1 MSTYTVNGVTY
12 SVETGLPVEVNEGPP
27 SITSEKPVGVLDGS
41 VVRNKN
47 GTVKNYNVFGQTK
60 PYELWSN
67 EEGTSWSIREPESVD
82 GGTGLFPSEI
92 TKSGGTVIVRDGVN
106 TEGYENFLTDELYDK
121 ATDTIKEKI
130 KKDKLIGVDDEIG
143 TLKITVTAK
152 RIEDE
157 NIYDPT
163 YGTGIPTQ
171 PPAGSFG
178 FSDEGKKQAQLNR
191 DEYNY
196 GLPELKFGAVDH
208 ILQRLSLR
216 NLTYPLDADYGNT
229 QDYMMINQF
238 TYRPPNKDLIFP
250 TGTKPGFKNAVDS
263 FVNGVPQGTPKEKAI
278 GLVKLP
284 MPNTLE
290 DSNNVSWGE
299 DKLNALTAAATS
311 AAMGVSADALKG
323 IGDFLKTADQRTGRE
338 NIEELLR
345 IIRSGAGKMGSDIGN
360 ATSGF
365 QMNENIRLLG
375 RTLVGSALLNT
386 LQFQVS
392 PETILARGAGVVP
405 NNNLALLFN
414 SPTLREFKFSWK
426 MSPRSKE
433 EAIRINNILR
443 FFKQGMA
450 PKKGITSNSRS
461 GGGSYFLGT
470 PNIFDLS
477 FKTARTKNS
486 FWEILDRNDSVMR
499 IKTCA
504 CTGAAVNYTPEGM
517 WNAYEKGQPVA
528 ITLTLR
534 FNELEPIFDTDYDD
548 NYFNYD
554 PQRTDLLPVPMDAVG
569 Y

>member
-1 MSTYTVNGVTY
+1 MSTYTVAGVTY
-12 SVETGLPVEVNEGPP
+12 DITTGRPVDFSSEYTGPKNALVG
-27 SITSEKPVGVLDGS
+27 SITSNKGVEYGVYADYKQTNNEVRTLDSSNSGQ
-41 VVRNKN
+41 
-47 GTVKNYNVFGQTK
+47 GTVVYKGFTQASEGQFADGYSSKTLNSDDIKNVQNTVQKAVNSGNV
-60 PYELWSN
+60 S
-67 EEGTSWSIREPESVD
+67 
-82 GGTGLFPSEI
+82 
-92 TKSGGTVIVRDGVN
+92 
-106 TEGYENFLTDELYDK
+106 
-121 ATDTIKEKI
+121 
-130 KKDKLIGVDDEIG
+130 
-143 TLKITVTAK
+143 
-152 RIEDE
+152 
-157 NIYDPT
+157 DPT
-163 YGTGIPTQ
+163 YLTYPQDFTGAEIPSNIDGNLVN
-171 PPAGSFG
+171 AGN
-178 FSDEGKKQAQLNR
+178 ATNTT
-191 DEYNY
+191 NN

-229 QDYMMINQF
+229 QDYMMISQF
-238 TYRPPNKDLIFP
+238 TYKPPNKNLIFP

-311 AAMGVSADALKG
+311 AAMGVAGESLDG
-323 IGDFLKTADQRTGRE
+323 IIDFFSTMGQRTGGE
-338 NIEELLR
+338 NVEELLR
-345 IIRSGAGKMGSDIGN
+345 KLRSGAGKMGDDIGN
-360 ATSGF
+360 AASGLK
-365 QMNENIRLLG
+365 MNENMTRLG
-375 RTLVGSALLNT
+375 QSLVGSALLNI

-433 EAIRINNILR
+433 EAIRVNNILR

>member
-1 MSTYTVNGVTY
+1 MSTYTVAGVTY
-12 SVETGLPVEVNEGPP
+12 DTLSGRPVSFDESYTGPKNALVGELNADNGETYGVYADYLQNHNEIQDSSGNVIYQDFSQFQEGQFPDGVDP
-27 SITSEKPVGVLDGS
+27 STLSSD
-41 VVRNKN
+41 
-47 GTVKNYNVFGQTK
+47 
-60 PYELWSN
+60 
-67 EEGTSWSIREPESVD
+67 D
-82 GGTGLFPSEI
+82 
-92 TKSGGTVIVRDGVN
+92 IVRIQSTMGQAV
-106 TEGYENFLTDELYDK
+106 
-121 ATDTIKEKI
+121 ATQNIK
-130 KKDKLIGVDDEIG
+130 
-143 TLKITVTAK
+143 
-152 RIEDE
+152 
-157 NIYDPT
+157 DPT
-163 YGTGIPTQ
+163 DGTGIYDVGDPR
-171 PPAGSFG
+171 
-178 FSDEGKKQAQLNR
+178 DLNPNIKYDADGIPIGR
-191 DEYNY
+191 QDSSINN

-229 QDYMMINQF
+229 QDYMMISQF
-238 TYRPPNKDLIFP
+238 TYKPPNKNLIFP

-311 AAMGVSADALKG
+311 AAMGVAGETLPGIIDFFTTMGQRDMGENFNEALRKIQSG
-323 IGDFLKTADQRTGRE
+323 I
-338 NIEELLR
+338 
-345 IIRSGAGKMGSDIGN
+345 GKMGGDIGN
-360 ATSGF
+360 AASGL
-365 QMNENIRLLG
+365 QMNENIKLLG
-375 RTLVGSALLNT
+375 KSLVGSTLLNI

-392 PETILARGAGVVP
+392 PETILSRGAGVVP

-433 EAIRINNILR
+433 EAIRVNNILR

>member
-1 MSTYTVNGVTY
+1 MSTYTVAGVTY
-12 SVETGLPVEVNEGPP
+12 DVNTGLPVEINEGPP
-27 SITSEKPVGVLDGS
+27 SISSQVPVGTIEGS
-41 VVRNKN
+41 VVKNKD
-47 GTVKNYNVFGQTK
+47 GTYKYGGINALGINYGTK

-67 EEGTSWSIREPESVD
+67 EEGTSWSIREPVEIELGGSGFSLD
-82 GGTGLFPSEI
+82 GGI
-92 TKSGGTVIVRDGVN
+92 TSTPGNIVVTDGTQVI
-106 TEGYENFLTDELYDK
+106 GYENVLSNDEIKDGIK
-121 ATDTIKEKI
+121 IIKNKTGNETIVGDGTPEKPPEKTVEETNNKEKASTNN
-130 KKDKLIGVDDEIG
+130 DFSATPD
-143 TLKITVTAK
+143 TLT
-152 RIEDE
+152 
-157 NIYDPT
+157 
-163 YGTGIPTQ
+163 
-171 PPAGSFG
+171 
-178 FSDEGKKQAQLNR
+178 
-191 DEYNY
+191 
-196 GLPELKFGAVDH
+196 GAVDH

-229 QDYMMINQF
+229 QDYMMISQF
-238 TYRPPNKDLIFP
+238 TYKPPNKNLIFP
-250 TGTKPGFKNAVDS
+250 NGTEPGFKNAVDS
-263 FVNGVPQGTPKEKAI
+263 FVTGVPQGTPKEKAI

-311 AAMGVSADALKG
+311 AAMGVAGESLDG
-323 IGDFLKTADQRTGRE
+323 IIDFFSTMGQRTGGE
-338 NIEELLR
+338 NVEELLR
-345 IIRSGAGKMGSDIGN
+345 KLRSGAGKMGSDIGN
-360 ATSGF
+360 AASGLK
-365 QMNENIRLLG
+365 MNENIKLLG
-375 RTLVGSALLNT
+375 KSLVGSTLLNI

-392 PETILARGAGVVP
+392 PETILSRGAGVVP

-433 EAIRINNILR
+433 EAIRVNNILR

>member
-1 MSTYTVNGVTY
+1 MSTYTVGGVEY
-12 SVETGLPVEVNEGPP
+12 DVNTGLPVEINEGPP
-27 SITSEKPVGVLDGS
+27 SISSQDQVGIIEGS
-41 VVRNKN
+41 VVKNKD
-47 GTVKNYNVFGQTK
+47 GTYKYGGINPLGINYGTK

-67 EEGTSWSIREPESVD
+67 KEGTSWSIREPVEIELGGSGFSLD
-82 GGTGLFPSEI
+82 GGI
-92 TKSGGTVIVRDGVN
+92 TSTPGNIVVTDGIQVL
-106 TEGYENFLTDELYDK
+106 GYENILSNDEIKDGIK
-121 ATDTIKEKI
+121 VIKNKTGNEIIAGDGTPEKPPEKTVEENNNKEKAS
-130 KKDKLIGVDDEIG
+130 
-143 TLKITVTAK
+143 T
-152 RIEDE
+152 
-157 NIYDPT
+157 N
-163 YGTGIPTQ
+163 
-171 PPAGSFG
+171 
-178 FSDEGKKQAQLNR
+178 N
-191 DEYNY
+191 
-196 GLPELKFGAVDH
+196 GLSELKFGAVDH

-229 QDYMMINQF
+229 QDYMMISQF
-238 TYRPPNKDLIFP
+238 TYKPPNKNLIFP
-250 TGTKPGFKNAVDS
+250 NGTEPGFKNAVDS
-263 FVNGVPQGTPKEKAI
+263 FVTGVPQGTPKEKAI

-311 AAMGVSADALKG
+311 AAMGVAGESLDG
-323 IGDFLKTADQRTGRE
+323 IIDFFSTMGQRTGGE
-338 NIEELLR
+338 NVEELLR
-345 IIRSGAGKMGSDIGN
+345 KLRSGAGKMGDDIGN
-360 ATSGF
+360 AASGLK
-365 QMNENIRLLG
+365 MNENIKLLG
-375 RTLVGSALLNT
+375 KSLVGSTLLNI

-433 EAIRINNILR
+433 EAIRVNNILR

>member
-1 MSTYTVNGVTY
+1 MAAHNHVMRKYGHLEKKMEDIKSLAGKGAWVMMQRSFKEEIKDETLKKEMTKDFIDYYSKNIANQSIPVNG
-12 SVETGLPVEVNEGPP
+12 
-27 SITSEKPVGVLDGS
+27 I
-41 VVRNKN
+41 
-47 GTVKNYNVFGQTK
+47 
-60 PYELWSN
+60 
-67 EEGTSWSIREPESVD
+67 I
-82 GGTGLFPSEI
+82 
-92 TKSGGTVIVRDGVN
+92 
-106 TEGYENFLTDELYDK
+106 
-121 ATDTIKEKI
+121 
-130 KKDKLIGVDDEIG
+130 
-143 TLKITVTAK
+143 
-152 RIEDE
+152 
-157 NIYDPT
+157 
-163 YGTGIPTQ
+163 
-171 PPAGSFG
+171 
-178 FSDEGKKQAQLNR
+178 
-191 DEYNY
+191 
-196 GLPELKFGAVDH
+196 
-208 ILQRLSLR
+208 
-216 NLTYPLDADYGNT
+216 
-229 QDYMMINQF
+229 
-238 TYRPPNKDLIFP
+238 
-250 TGTKPGFKNAVDS
+250 
-263 FVNGVPQGTPKEKAI
+263 
-278 GLVKLP
+278 
-284 MPNTLE
+284 
-290 DSNNVSWGE
+290 
-299 DKLNALTAAATS
+299 
-311 AAMGVSADALKG
+311 
-323 IGDFLKTADQRTGRE
+323 DFLKTADQRTGAE
-338 NIEELLR
+338 NVEELLR
-345 IIRSGAGKMGSDIGN
+345 RIRSGAGKMGGDIGN
-360 ATSGF
+360 AVSGA
-365 QMNENIRLLG
+365 QMNENVRLLG
-375 RTLVGSALLNT
+375 KSLVGSTLLNI

-392 PETILARGAGVVP
+392 PETILSRGAGVVP

-433 EAIRINNILR
+433 EAIRVNNILR